1 MVDALPS
8 YRGGEGAGFRV
19 HSEAS
24 KDGARKVNPKRLT
37 LCDQYYTLIL
47 DSQHRGMSGENIA
60 AIVERD
66 PYLIRPRLT
75 DLKNQGKIVVKV
87 DERRPGY
94 YGVDNTVWIAAC
106 FAPKADAGQGD
117 LFGVAA

>member
-1 MVDALPS
+1 MNNDLPR
-8 YRGGEGAGFRV
+8 YRDGEGAGFRP

-24 KDGARKVNPKRLT
+24 KDGARMVNPKRLT
-37 LCDQYYTLIL
+37 LCDEYHELIL
-47 DSQHRGMSGENIA
+47 AAGRAGMSGEDIA
-60 AIVERD
+60 AIVDRD

-75 DLKNQGKIVVKV
+75 DLKNQGKIVAKV

-106 FAPKADAGQGD
+106 FAPKAYTGQGD
-117 LFGVAA
+117 LFGAEA